1 MTNILD
7 YINWRGD
14 LSLKADPINAIDSL
28 IFSTLSYIELEMIYP
43 GIKAEDTFNIGQA
56 GADFMKQFADEKLSA
71 GRIIPDQI
79 FTLFDQMSQAER
91 YRELILSDYVNR
103 VDELIDQQFAALT
116 IDLGSQ
122 GIYVAFRGTDDTIV
136 GWKEDFNMSYQ
147 SPVPSQ
153 LLAVQ
158 YLETVAK
165 KFKGRIY
172 LGGHSK
178 GGNLAVFAAVY
189 SSKEIQKR
197 IVFAHSFD
205 GPGFPEFVIK
215 DTKFIEMEDRLF
227 FYVPQSSVIGMLL
240 EHDENYQVVQ
250 SHAVGLFQHDPF
262 SWQIYGKSFIFVDDI
277 TASTHRMDQTFRNLL
292 LSMSKQEKEEFV
304 DAFFTILTETGA
316 KTLSDI
322 KLKEITNILTRLYTD
337 EVDKRKILHQ
347 TFRHLMKVSREQ
359 KANQVFKKMIP
370 EISKSEL

>member
-1 MTNILD
+1 LTNILD

-28 IFSTLSYIELEMIYP
+28 IFSTLSYIEFEMIYP
-43 GIKAEDTFNIGQA
+43 GVKAEDFFSIGHA
-56 GADFMKQFADEKLSA
+56 GEDFLKEYADEKLSA

-79 FTLFDQMSQAER
+79 FTLFDKMSQAER
-91 YRELILSDYVNR
+91 YKGLILSDYVNQ
-103 VDELIDQQFAALT
+103 VDELIDQQFAAVT

-122 GIYVAFRGTDDTIV
+122 DIYVAFRGTDDTIV

-158 YLETVAK
+158 YLEAVAK
-165 KFKGRIY
+165 KYKGKIY

-215 DTKFIEMEDRLF
+215 DTKFIQMEDRLF

-322 KLKEITNILTRLYTD
+322 KLKEISNILTRLYTD
-337 EVDKRKILHQ
+337 EADKRKILHQ